1 MHYYI
6 CRKNFLWHLR
16 ILHTVFTGKERV
28 IMKSA
33 VEVLSEL
40 KQEVI
45 EKKEPSEFGYY
56 EQGWNEASDSVVKLI
71 DKKIE
76 ENQE

>member
-1 MHYYI
+1 
-6 CRKNFLWHLR
+6 
-16 ILHTVFTGKERV
+16 
-28 IMKSA
+28 MKSA